1 MDDPTNDTE
10 PWAAEM
16 QIKLFREATP
26 QRRLEVAAMLSAAVW
41 NASRA
46 AIDRA
51 HPEETQDERD
61 RRFLSVVYED
71 PELAAKFIA
80 YRQRVLGPRNERLK
94 P

>member
-1 MDDPTNDTE
+1 MDDPTDDTD

-26 QRRLEVAAMLSAAVW
+26 QRRLEVALGLSAAVW

-51 HPEETQDERD
+51 YPEETQDERD
-61 RRFLSVVYED
+61 RRFLSVVYE

-80 YRQRVLGPRNERLK
+80 YRQRVLGPRNGRLK
-94 P
+94 A